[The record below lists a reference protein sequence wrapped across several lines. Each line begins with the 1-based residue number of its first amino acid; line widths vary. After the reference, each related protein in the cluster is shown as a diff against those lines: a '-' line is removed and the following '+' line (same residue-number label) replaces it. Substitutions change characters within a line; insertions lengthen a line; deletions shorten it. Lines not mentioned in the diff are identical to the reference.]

1 MYVCTFYS
9 FKGGVGR
16 SMALVNV
23 AVDLAQRG
31 RRVLAVDFDLEAPGL
46 DTFPA
51 LAPEESTPGLVEY
64 VARYLD
70 TDVAPDVR
78 DYIGVSP
85 VADNLLVM
93 PSGAART
100 GYATNFAHIDWQA
113 LYAERDGYLLFEDL
127 KEQWRQEIKA
137 DYVLI
142 DSRTGYTDTGGICT
156 RQLPD
161 AVTVLFFPNEQNL
174 RGLTKIVADVRSEA
188 NPPRNKQ
195 IELHFVMSNVP
206 DLDDE
211 DEILTGIKQRF
222 QSGLEFED
230 EPLVVHRYDSLSLL
244 NQAAFV
250 RDRPRSRLAREYVA
264 VSDRIVN
271 GNLEDRDGVMH
282 FILRRRRNAERRWR
296 IPGESASSLAESITK
311 IASLH
316 AEDGEVLY
324 RLGVLAAQRGLEKGE
339 SLLDDAIQR
348 GYREPDAYLR
358 RAQLRNDRGDT
369 EGTGEDALAALQFP
383 DLPPHLA
390 MQAARLIPDAAS
402 SDIRQFPAIAALD
415 VDDRIWL
422 AQSLPRW
429 AKFDASTSI
438 LEDMVEDANHRDEDR
453 AAALSV
459 LALNYIG
466 AGRFQD
472 AVDSLAYDGR
482 NVDQMDIQDTFNY
495 AMARWA
501 VDGEVDKT
509 LFDRVLALSAEKT
522 NGSDDANCLQCLSV
536 AHWANGDDE
545 TARTVVEKALTRAK
559 TERVIFSCWRY
570 RNVSNR
576 EFHAD
581 MHEIA
586 SLIDGNTEGIPLFMR
601 RDESPPPG

>member
-1 MYVCTFYS
+1 MYICTFYS

-23 AVDLAQRG
+23 AVDLARRG

-51 LAPEESTPGLVEY
+51 LALEKPTPGLVEY

-70 TDVAPDVR
+70 TDMAPDVR
-78 DYIGVSP
+78 DYTGASP
-85 VADNLLVM
+85 VAENLLVM
-93 PSGAART
+93 PSGASRT
-100 GYATNFAHIDWQA
+100 KYASNFSQIDWQE

-188 NPPRNKQ
+188 NSPRNKR

-244 NQAAFV
+244 NQAVFV

-282 FILRRRRNAERRWR
+282 FIRRRQRNLERRWR
-296 IPGESASSLAESITK
+296 IPGESASSLADTIAK

-316 AEDGEVLY
+316 TEDGEVLY
-324 RLGVLAAQRGLEKGE
+324 RLGVLAAQREIEMGE
-339 SLLDDAIQR
+339 SLLDEAIQR
-348 GYREPDAYLR
+348 GYRDPEAYLR
-358 RAQLRNDRGDT
+358 RARLRNDRGDT
-369 EGTGEDALAALQFP
+369 EGAGEDALAALQFP
-383 DLPPHLA
+383 DLPPYLA
-390 MQAARLIPDAAS
+390 MEAARLIPDKAS
-402 SDIRQFPAIAALD
+402 RDIRQFPAIAALD
-415 VDDRIWL
+415 ADDRIWL

-429 AKFDASTSI
+429 AKFDASTAI
-438 LEDMVEDANHRDEDR
+438 LEDMVEDADQRDEDQ
-453 AAALSV
+453 AAARSV

-466 AGRFQD
+466 AGRSQD

-482 NVDQMDIQDTFNY
+482 NIGQMDIQDTFNY

-501 VDGEVDKT
+501 VDGKVDKG
-509 LFDRVLALSAEKT
+509 LFDQVVALSAEKT
-522 NGSDDANCLQCLSV
+522 NDSDDANYLQCLSV
-536 AHWANGDDE
+536 AHWAVGDNE
-545 TARTVVEKALTRAK
+545 AARAVVEKALTEAK
-559 TERVIFSCWRY
+559 RKRVIYSCWRY

-576 EFHAD
+576 EFRTD
-581 MHEIA
+581 MREIA
-586 SLIDGNTEGIPLFMR
+586 SLIDGDTECIPLFMR
-601 RDESPPPG
+601 RDESPPAG

>member
-51 LAPEESTPGLVEY
+51 LAPEEPTPGLVEY

-127 KEQWRQEIKA
+127 KEQWRQEINA

-142 DSRTGYTDTGGICT
+142 DSRTGYTDTVGICT

-188 NPPRNKQ
+188 NPPRNKR

-211 DEILTGIKQRF
+211 DEILTGIMQRF

-230 EPLVVHRYDSLSLL
+230 EPRVVHHYDSLSLL
-244 NQAAFV
+244 NQAVFV
-250 RDRPRSRLAREYVA
+250 RDRPRNRLAREYVA

-271 GNLEDRDGVMH
+271 GNLEDRDGAMD
-282 FILRRRRNAERRWR
+282 FIRRRQRNMERRWR
-296 IPGESASSLAESITK
+296 IPGESASSLAEMIAK

-316 AEDGEVLY
+316 TEDGEVLY
-324 RLGVLAAQRGLEKGE
+324 RLGALAAQRGLEKGE

-348 GYREPDAYLR
+348 GYRDPEAYLR
-358 RAQLRNDRGDT
+358 RARLRNDRGDT
-369 EGTGEDALAALQFP
+369 EGAGEDALAALQFP
-383 DLPPHLA
+383 DLPPYLA
-390 MQAARLIPDAAS
+390 MEAARLIPDTAS
-402 SDIRQFPAIAALD
+402 SDIRQFPAIAALGA
-415 VDDRIWL
+415 DDRIWL

-429 AKFDASTSI
+429 AKFDASTAI
-438 LEDMVEDANHRDEDR
+438 LKEMVEDANQKDEDR
-453 AAALSV
+453 ATARSV

-472 AVDSLAYDGR
+472 AVDSLAFNGR
-482 NVDQMDIQDTFNY
+482 NVGQMGIQDAFNY

-501 VDGEVDKT
+501 VDGEADKA
-509 LFDRVLALSAEKT
+509 LFDQVVALSAEKT
-522 NGSDDANCLQCLSV
+522 NDSDDANYLQCLSV
-536 AHWANGDDE
+536 AHWATGDDE
-545 TARTVVEKALTRAK
+545 AARVVVEKALNEAK
-559 TERVIFSCWRY
+559 RKRVIFSSWRY

-576 EFHAD
+576 EFRAD
-581 MHEIA
+581 MREIA
-586 SLIDGNTEGIPLFMR
+586 SLIDGDTERIPLFMR
-601 RDESPPPG
+601 RDESPPAG

>member
-188 NPPRNKQ
+188 NPPRNKR

-271 GNLEDRDGVMH
+271 GNLEDRDGAMH

-296 IPGESASSLAESITK
+296 IPGESASSLAETITR

-339 SLLDDAIQR
+339 SLLDEAILR
-348 GYREPDAYLR
+348 GHREPDAYLR
-358 RAQLRNDRGDT
+358 RARLRNDRGDT
-369 EGTGEDALAALQFP
+369 EGAGEDAISALQFP
-383 DLPPHLA
+383 NLPPHLA
-390 MQAARLIPDAAS
+390 MEAARLIPDSAS
-402 SDIRQFPAIAALD
+402 SEIWQFPAIAALD
-415 VDDRIWL
+415 ADDRIWL

-429 AKFDASTSI
+429 SKFDASTAI
-438 LEDMVEDANHRDEDR
+438 LEVMVEDVDQGNEDR
-453 AAALSV
+453 AAARSA

-472 AVDSLAYDGR
+472 AVKTLAYDGR
-482 NVDQMDIQDTFNY
+482 NADQMDIQDTFNY

-501 VDGEVDKT
+501 VDGEVDGS

-522 NGSDDANCLQCLSV
+522 NGSDDSNYLQCLSV

-586 SLIDGNTEGIPLFMR
+586 SLIDGDTESIPLFMR

>member
-1 MYVCTFYS
+1 MYICTFYS

-46 DTFPA
+46 DTFSV
-51 LAPEESTPGLVEY
+51 LSPEKPTPGLVEY
-64 VARYLD
+64 VASYLG

-78 DYIGVSP
+78 DYIGASP
-85 VADNLLVM
+85 MVDNLLVM
-93 PSGAART
+93 PSGATRT
-100 GYATNFAHIDWQA
+100 GYASNFGQIDWQA
-113 LYAERDGYLLFEDL
+113 LYAERDGYMLFEDL

-188 NPPRNKQ
+188 NPPRSKQ

-222 QSGLEFED
+222 QSGLGFED

-244 NQAAFV
+244 NQAVFV
-250 RDRPRSRLAREYVA
+250 RDRPRSRLAREYVD
-264 VSDRIVN
+264 VGDRIVR
-271 GNLEDRDGVMH
+271 GNLEDRDGAMH
-282 FILRRRRNAERRWR
+282 FVRRRQRNLDEPWR
-296 IPGESASSLAESITK
+296 IPGESASSLAKTIAK

-324 RLGVLAAQRGLEKGE
+324 RLGTLAAQRGHEKGE
-339 SLLDDAIQR
+339 SLLDDAIER
-348 GYREPDAYLR
+348 GYREPDAYLH
-358 RAQLRNDRGDT
+358 RARLRNDRGDT
-369 EGTGEDALAALQFP
+369 EGAGEDAGEALQFP
-383 DLPPHLA
+383 SLPPHLVMEA
-390 MQAARLIPDAAS
+390 TRLLPNSAS
-402 SDIRQFPAIAALD
+402 SNIRQFPAIAALD
-415 VDDRIWL
+415 ADDRIWL
-422 AQSLPRW
+422 AQNLPRW
-429 AKFDASTSI
+429 AKVDASTAI
-438 LEDMVEDANHRDEDR
+438 LVDLVEDANKTDEDR
-453 AAALSV
+453 ASARSV
-459 LALNYIG
+459 LALNHLG
-466 AGRFQD
+466 AGNFQD
-472 AVDSLAYDGR
+472 AVDSLAFDGR

-501 VDGEVDKT
+501 VDGEVDKA
-509 LFDRVLALSAEKT
+509 LFDQVIALSINET
-522 NGSDDANCLQCLSV
+522 NDSDDANYLQCLSV
-536 AHWANGDDE
+536 ALWAVGDNE
-545 TARTVVEKALTRAK
+545 AARTVAEKALTEAEM
-559 TERVIFSCWRY
+559 ERVIFSCWRY
-570 RNVSNR
+570 RDVSYRAFRTDMR
-576 EFHAD
+576 EISSMINGD
-581 MHEIA
+581 KER
-586 SLIDGNTEGIPLFMR
+586 IPLFMR
-601 RDESPPPG
+601 RDDSVPAG

>member
-1 MYVCTFYS
+1 MYICTFYS

-46 DTFPA
+46 DTFSV
-51 LAPEESTPGLVEY
+51 LSPEEPTPGLVEY
-64 VARYLD
+64 VAQYLD

-78 DYIGVSP
+78 DYIGASP
-85 VADNLLVM
+85 VVDNLLVM

-100 GYATNFAHIDWQA
+100 GYASNFGQIDWQA

-188 NPPRNKQ
+188 NPPRSKQ

-222 QSGLEFED
+222 KSGLGFED

-244 NQAAFV
+244 NQAVFV
-250 RDRPRSRLAREYVA
+250 RDRPRSRLAREYVD
-264 VSDRIVN
+264 VGDRIVR
-271 GNLEDRDGVMH
+271 GNLEDRDGAMH
-282 FILRRRRNAERRWR
+282 FVRRRQRNLDEPWR
-296 IPGESASSLAESITK
+296 IPGESASSLADTITK
-311 IASLH
+311 IALLH
-316 AEDGEVLY
+316 AEDGEVLF
-324 RLGVLAAQRGLEKGE
+324 RLGTLAAQRGLKRGE
-339 SLLDDAIQR
+339 SLLDDAIER
-348 GYREPDAYLR
+348 GYREPEAYLH
-358 RAQLRNDRGDT
+358 RARLRNDRGDT
-369 EGTGEDALAALQFP
+369 EGAGEDAINALQQP
-383 DLPPHLA
+383 NLPPHLT
-390 MQAARLIPDAAS
+390 MQAARLIPDSAAN
-402 SDIRQFPAIAALD
+402 DMGQFPAVASLD
-415 VDDRIWL
+415 VEDRVWL
-422 AQSLPRW
+422 AESLPRW
-429 AKFDASTSI
+429 TKFDASTAI
-438 LEDMVEDANHRDEDR
+438 LEDMVDDIDLGEKDR
-453 AAALSV
+453 EAARSA
-459 LALNYIG
+459 LALNHIG

-472 AVDSLAYDGR
+472 AVGALAHEGR
-482 NVDQMDIQDTFNY
+482 SVDQMDIQDTFNY

-501 VDGEVDKT
+501 VDGKVDKA
-509 LFDRVLALSAEKT
+509 LFDHVVALSIKET
-522 NGSDDANCLQCLSV
+522 NHADDANYLQCLSV
-536 AHWANGDDE
+536 AHWAAGDYE
-545 TARTVVEKALTRAK
+545 TARTVVEKALTEAE
-559 TERVIFSCWRY
+559 TERMIFSCWRY
-570 RNVSNR
+570 RNASNR
-576 EFHAD
+576 EFRTD
-581 MHEIA
+581 MREIA
-586 SLIDGNTEGIPLFMR
+586 SLIDGDEDRIPLFMR
-601 RDESPPPG
+601 RDESTPAG

>member
-1 MYVCTFYS
+1 MYICTFYS

-23 AVDLAQRG
+23 AVELAQRG

-46 DTFPA
+46 DTFPL
-51 LAPEESTPGLVEY
+51 LAPEKPTPGLVEY
-64 VARYLD
+64 VVRYLD
-70 TDVAPDVR
+70 TDVAPNVR
-78 DYIGVSP
+78 DYIGASP
-85 VADNLLVM
+85 AADNLLVM
-93 PSGAART
+93 PSGAARA
-100 GYATNFAHIDWQA
+100 GYASNFGQIDWQA

-142 DSRTGYTDTGGICT
+142 DSRTGFTDTGGICT

-188 NPPRNKQ
+188 HPPRNKQ

-244 NQAAFV
+244 NQAVFV
-250 RDRPRSRLAREYVA
+250 RDRPRSRLAREYVT
-264 VSDRIVN
+264 VSDRIVR
-271 GNLEDRDGVMH
+271 GNLEDRDGAMD
-282 FILRRRRNAERRWR
+282 FIRRRQRNLERRWR
-296 IPGESASSLAESITK
+296 IPGESASSLAETIAK

-316 AEDGEVLY
+316 TEDGEVLY

-339 SLLDDAIQR
+339 SLLDEAIQR
-348 GYREPDAYLR
+348 GYREPQAHLHRARLR
-358 RAQLRNDRGDT
+358 SDRGDT
-369 EGTGEDALAALQFP
+369 EGAGEDAISAMQFP

-390 MQAARLIPDAAS
+390 MEAARLIPDSAS
-402 SDIRQFPAIAALD
+402 NDIRQFPAIAALD
-415 VDDRIWL
+415 PDDRIWL

-429 AKFDASTSI
+429 AKFDASTAI
-438 LEDMVEDANHRDEDR
+438 LEDMVEDANQRDEDLTTAR
-453 AAALSV
+453 SA

-466 AGRFQD
+466 DGRFQD
-472 AVDSLAYDGR
+472 AVDSLAHDGR
-482 NVDQMDIQDTFNY
+482 NVGQMDIQDTFNY

-501 VDGEVDKT
+501 VDGEVDKA
-509 LFDRVLALSAEKT
+509 LFDQVVALSAVKT
-522 NGSDDANCLQCLSV
+522 NDSDDANYLQCLSV
-536 AHWANGDDE
+536 AHWATGDDE
-545 TARTVVEKALTRAK
+545 AARTVVEKALTEAK
-559 TERVIFSCWRY
+559 RERVIFSCWRY

-586 SLIDGNTEGIPLFMR
+586 SLIDGDTERIPLFMR
-601 RDESPPPG
+601 RDEPPPAG